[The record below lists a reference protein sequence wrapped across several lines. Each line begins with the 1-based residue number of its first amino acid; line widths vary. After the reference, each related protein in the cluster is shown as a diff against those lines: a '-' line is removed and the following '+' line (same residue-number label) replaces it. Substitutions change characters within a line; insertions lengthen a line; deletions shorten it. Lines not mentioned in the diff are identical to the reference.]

1 MEYRS
6 KHFIQKLITEGEHEH
21 QDFKYQ
27 ISDAKK
33 IARSISAFANN
44 SGGRLLIGV
53 KDNGKIVGVSSDEEI
68 YMIEQAAQMYCRPP
82 QQVECTVYRVE
93 GKPVL
98 KGDIGEAEQKPVK
111 ALDDNNRWRTY
122 YRKRDENIE
131 ASSLHVKVLEQ
142 QSNESDRAS
151 IVYTDNERMLLEYL
165 REHGGITIEGYMK
178 LTHVSRAAAEHT
190 AVNLCKMQVLHI
202 TYHDGSCLLVLPNDA
217 DEIRA
222 EH

>member
-6 KHFIQKLITEGEHEH
+6 KHFIQKLIAEGEHEH

-98 KGDIGEAEQKPVK
+98 KVDIGEPDK
-111 ALDDNNRWRTY
+111 
-122 YRKRDENIE
+122 
-131 ASSLHVKVLEQ
+131 
-142 QSNESDRAS
+142 
-151 IVYTDNERMLLEYL
+151 
-165 REHGGITIEGYMK
+165 
-178 LTHVSRAAAEHT
+178 
-190 AVNLCKMQVLHI
+190 
-202 TYHDGSCLLVLPNDA
+202 
-217 DEIRA
+217 
-222 EH
+222 